1 MSAYTAGK
9 GKRHGAQVHPTHNT
23 LAVVQIGQSIPQQ
36 ETHEMNKKTKTCNSL
51 SRRQFGV
58 RGQRSLLEGKT
69 ALVRTR
75 AQSVGLEGLCESAGE
90 LVLVGGYELE
100 PHGNLWLLTLGFH
113 SHLLLPR

>member
-9 GKRHGAQVHPTHNT
+9 GKRHGARVHPTHNT

-51 SRRQFGV
+51 FRRQFGV
-58 RGQRSLLEGKT
+58 RGQRSLLEG
-69 ALVRTR
+69 
-75 AQSVGLEGLCESAGE
+75 EGLCESAGE

-100 PHGNLWLLTLGFH
+100 PHGNSWLLTLGFH